1 MSGPNLS
8 SRLRV
13 GLHVGNTRS
22 LRFFASVESKSK
34 RSLAFVGR
42 LGLQKSEGGSETV
55 STIDTSRES
64 APWRTEYVPS
74 VVRKYREDRQ

>member
-1 MSGPNLS
+1 VSRPNFS

-22 LRFFASVESKSK
+22 LRFFASVESKSE
-34 RSLAFVGR
+34 RSLALVERSRKARGPT
-42 LGLQKSEGGSETV
+42 ETV

-64 APWRTEYVPS
+64 VPSRTEYVPS